1 MVTFLQRDIS
11 HSLEM
16 SALVNVFRG
25 SRIFIDSSFVDYL
38 FSLWINDVVLTTWNA
53 LKPQPNYIWML
64 SVFKC
69 WPILVFVHHTILIIC
84 ITCRKF
90 RIHVRYKNFK
100 QCVFSLTYFDVQYTM
115 ERLKF
120 DVMEVQVAQI
130 NYFLPENNDF
140 FLLLALAQFQI
151 KSSVSCL
158 VFSTWQYALY
168 VTFSHVNGMCRW
180 AI

>member
-1 MVTFLQRDIS
+1 MSVRNDIA
-11 HSLEM
+11 ENI
-16 SALVNVFRG
+16 VNVFRG

-100 QCVFSLTYFDVQYTM
+100 QCVFSLTYFDVHMIVWAATIHDGTFKV
-115 ERLKF
+115 RCNGSTSGT
-120 DVMEVQVAQI
+120 V
-130 NYFLPENNDF
+130 NYFLPENNGF
-140 FLLLALAQFQI
+140 FLYWHLHNSR
-151 KSSVSCL
+151 SSQ
-158 VFSTWQYALY
+158 VFHVLCFPHDSMHCMSR
-168 VTFSHVNGMCRW
+168 SHT
-180 AI
+180 

>member
-100 QCVFSLTYFDVQYTM
+100 FLLKSQISLTYFDVHMIVWAATIHDGTFKV
-115 ERLKF
+115 RC
-120 DVMEVQVAQI
+120 
-130 NYFLPENNDF
+130 NG
-140 FLLLALAQFQI
+140 
-151 KSSVSCL
+151 
-158 VFSTWQYALY
+158 STSG
-168 VTFSHVNGMCRW
+168 TD
-180 AI
+180 